1 MQGETTGRKMT
12 SKNVHSM
19 IRAKLEPYEYV
30 EEHQICALISRWSK
44 EYREGT
50 LQEPVAADS
59 NDDHVPQENHEDCD
73 DCNNGEEQRTKLV

>member
-1 MQGETTGRKMT
+1 ML
-12 SKNVHSM
+12 KNIKS
-19 IRAKLEPYEYV
+19 
-30 EEHQICALISRWSK
+30 ALYFHDGFKKYQK
-44 EYREGT
+44 ET